1 MVLIIVDI
9 GGDEWGEA
17 VEETE
22 EEVEVEV
29 EDDEVEEGTGEG
41 DTSFGEGADV
51 VPGPTGEGPVRLVS
65 GLGFSLISPIACNAV
80 LLMLV
85 RCRSSSFGLG
95 FLIPSSY
102 GIRRTMIKHNLL

>member
-17 VEETE
+17 VEEAE
-22 EEVEVEV
+22 EDEVEV
-29 EDDEVEEGTGEG
+29 EDEEEVKEGEG

-85 RCRSSSFGLG
+85 RCRSSSFGTG
-95 FLIPSSY
+95 FLVPVPSSY
-102 GIRRTMIKHNLL
+102 